1 LNHRLLEA
9 EFTGG
14 ELWAVARASAA
25 GTCTSGSTRT
35 SKVRSNHDSSLL
47 RGSFLAVQLM
57 RQYPESQFEQAKR
70 DSSAF
75 RAMRAMGPVKIE

>member
-1 LNHRLLEA
+1 VIEHGYDPREA
-9 EFTGG
+9 PKFCRMIVERY
-14 ELWAVARASAA
+14 WDRS
-25 GTCTSGSTRT
+25 T
-35 SKVRSNHDSSLL
+35 SKVWSNHDSSLL

-75 RAMRAMGPVKIE
+75 RAMGEAMGPVKIE